1 MKAPKSYLEIEIY
14 FKDGTKDW
22 VSPIEDTD
30 EDVYIRAEIIFI
42 DNGYHIYD
50 YKLKDINRV
59 EVVKIFDDVEIEREV
74 LYRSEGL

>member
-30 EDVYIRAEIIFI
+30 EDVVIKEDILVVN
-42 DNGYHIYD
+42 NGYYD
-50 YKLKDINRV
+50 YDFRMTNIKRI
-59 EVVKIFDDVEIEREV
+59 EAVKIFDDVEMEREV
-74 LYRSEGL
+74 LYRMES